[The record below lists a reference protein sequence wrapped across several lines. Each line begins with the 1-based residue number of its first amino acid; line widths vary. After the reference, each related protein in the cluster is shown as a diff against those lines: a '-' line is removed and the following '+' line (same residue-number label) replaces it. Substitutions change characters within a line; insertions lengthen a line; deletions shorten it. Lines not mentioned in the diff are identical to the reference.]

1 MIASI
6 RSKINRGERL
16 TSNEGVWLLKNAE
29 ILDLAELAETVRF
42 RLNPKRRVTFV
53 IDSNPN
59 YTNICNIDC
68 IFCAFYRHEGDS
80 DAYTI
85 PVDDLIAK
93 FKSSAT
99 RGVRTILLQGG
110 VNPAIPFE
118 YYKELVRRTRAEVP
132 EIHPHFFS
140 TSEIIGMS
148 EVSGLSIPQVLK
160 ELHEAGLDS
169 IPGGGAEILNDRVK
183 KKISSKKGTSADWLN
198 VMREA
203 HKLGMKS
210 TATMMYGHLETDE
223 DVIEHLESIRALQ
236 DEYQG
241 FTAFIPWSFKPGNT
255 PLEKIIPTYATST
268 RYLQMIAISRIFLD
282 NFPHIQASW
291 FSEGKKTGQIALH
304 FGADDFGGTL
314 EEENVHA
321 SANFVHTTTTKEAVD
336 LIRESGFTP
345 TERTTLYDIIAEY
358 GEGEYPVS
366 VLDPARLDVHMT
378 AESVMK
384 NVLTTSLPILQ

>member
-1 MIASI
+1 MLESI
-6 RSKINRGERL
+6 REKVTKGERL
-16 TSNEGVWLLKNAE
+16 TSAEGLALLKNGDLLELAQLAE
-29 ILDLAELAETVRF
+29 IVRY
-42 RLNPKRRVTFV
+42 RLNPEKRVTFV

-59 YTNICNIDC
+59 YTNVCNIDC
-68 IFCAFYRHEGDS
+68 IFCAFYRHEGDK

-85 PVDDLIAK
+85 PVDDLIEK
-93 FKSSAT
+93 FKGSAS

-118 YYKELVRRTRAEVP
+118 YYKELVRRTKAEVP
-132 EIHPHFFS
+132 QIHPHFFS

-148 EVSGLSIPQVLK
+148 EVSGLTIAQVLK

-183 KKISSKKGTSADWLN
+183 KKISAKKGTSEDWLN

-203 HKLGMKS
+203 HKIGYKS

-223 DVIEHLESIRALQ
+223 DVIEHLEAIRSLQ
-236 DEYQG
+236 DEYHG

-321 SANFVHTTTTKEAVD
+321 SANFVHTTTAKETVD

-345 TERTTLYDIIAEY
+345 AERTTLYDILAEY
-358 GEGEYPVS
+358 GAGEYPIG
-366 VLDPARLDVHMT
+366 VLDSARLDVHMN
-378 AESVMK
+378 A
-384 NVLTTSLPILQ
+384 NVIMPSLPILAQ